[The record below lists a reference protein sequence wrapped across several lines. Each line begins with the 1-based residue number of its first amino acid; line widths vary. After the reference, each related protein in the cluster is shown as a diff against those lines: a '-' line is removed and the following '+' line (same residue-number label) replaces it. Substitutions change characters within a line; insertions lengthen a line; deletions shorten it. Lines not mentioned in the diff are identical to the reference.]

1 MTHEPVEI
9 PLDHNPPGPIR
20 GWLHLPDKDA
30 GRAVILLA
38 HGAGVGMESPFI
50 AETAADLCVEG
61 FPVLRFNY
69 AYAQRML
76 DEGKRRPPDRRP
88 LLEAVHRR
96 AAATLRARF
105 PGRRLLLA
113 GKSMGGRMS
122 SYLVAAGEP
131 ADGLVFF
138 GYPLHPPKRPDR
150 LRSEHFGDLEVPALF
165 LQGTRDALC
174 ELDLLRDALTHYA
187 GPAHLHVVEAADHGF
202 AVLKRSGRTCAEVR
216 SEMISQVVC
225 WEAETFPIPAERKD

>member
-1 MTHEPVEI
+1 M
-9 PLDHNPPGPIR
+9 
-20 GWLHLPDKDA
+20 
-30 GRAVILLA
+30 
-38 HGAGVGMESPFI
+38 
-50 AETAADLCVEG
+50 AETAEDLSAAG
-61 FPVLRFNY
+61 FPVMRFHY

-88 LLEAVHRR
+88 LLEAVHRQ

-122 SYLVAAGEP
+122 SHLVAAGEP

-150 LRSEHFGDLEVPALF
+150 LRSDHFGDLEVPALF

-174 ELDLLRDALTHYA
+174 DLDLLRDALTRYA
-187 GPAHLHVVEAADHGF
+187 GPAHLHVVEGADHGF
-202 AVLKRSGRTCAEVR
+202 AVLKRSGRTADEVR
-216 SEMISQVVC
+216 SELVSEVVS
-225 WEAETFPIPAERKD
+225 WEAESFGAST

>member
-1 MTHEPVEI
+1 MTREPLEI
-9 PLDHNPPGPIR
+9 PVDLHLPGPIR
-20 GWLHLPDKDA
+20 GCLDLPDQDA

-38 HGAGVGMESPFI
+38 HGAGVGMESAFMI
-50 AETAADLCVEG
+50 ETAEDLCAAG
-61 FPVLRFNY
+61 FPVLRVHS

-88 LLEAVHRR
+88 LLEAVHRQ

-122 SYLVAAGEP
+122 SYLVATGEP

-150 LRSEHFGDLEVPALF
+150 LRSDHFGDLEVPALF

-174 ELDLLRDALTHYA
+174 DLDLLRDALTHYA
-187 GPAHLHVVEAADHGF
+187 GTAHLHVVEGADHGF
-202 AVLKRSGRTCAEVR
+202 AVLKRSGRTAEEIR
-216 SEMISQVVC
+216 SELISEVVS
-225 WEAETFPIPAERKD
+225 WEAQSFGALT

>member
-1 MTHEPVEI
+1 MTREPLEI
-9 PLDHNPPGPIR
+9 PVDLHLPGPIR
-20 GWLHLPDKDA
+20 GCIDLPDQDA

-38 HGAGVGMESPFI
+38 HGAGAGMESAFMI
-50 AETAADLCVEG
+50 ETAQGLCAAG
-61 FPVLRFNY
+61 FPVMRFNY

-150 LRSEHFGDLEVPALF
+150 LR
-165 LQGTRDALC
+165 RDALC